1 MDVEKTIEFILT
13 QQAQFSSDLSQLDRR
28 LDRLTGNVESLAA
41 TVKGQQV
48 QIDSIGGAIH
58 VLIKVSDEHRQA
70 IIRSDQ
76 AIQRSDEKSDQIKE
90 NLNALIKI
98 VDELVRRR
106 DNGHI
111 Q

>member
-58 VLIKVSDEHRQA
+58 VLIKVSGEHRQA